1 MARRVTAGEV
11 TTTMSHAPG
20 PPPSPFGN
28 PPSRN
33 LGPNDAAAMMR
44 YDAGRKST
52 GVAYLLWFFL
62 GVFGAHRFYLGRI
75 GSGLAL
81 LALTA
86 LSWVLS
92 FVLVGYLLAPL
103 PFLWVIVD
111 LFLIPGMARS
121 HNERL
126 IASLGH

>member
-1 MARRVTAGEV
+1 
-11 TTTMSHAPG
+11 MSHAAGPLSSPPRDV
-20 PPPSPFGN
+20 PPPGGRRPGDPRLS
-28 PPSRN
+28 
-33 LGPNDAAAMMR
+33 DAAALMR

-52 GVAYLLWFFL
+52 AVAYLLWFFL

-75 GSGLAL
+75 GSGLLL

-86 LSWVLS
+86 ATWVLS

-111 LFLIPGMARS
+111 LFLIPGMARR

-126 IASLGH
+126 IASLGR